1 MTEVIGSNQPLMR
14 HGGDIAWAER
24 RFGRPAAGWL
34 DLSTGIN
41 PVPYPV
47 PPLPGELWTRLPTA
61 ADEGAL
67 RSAAAMAYG
76 APGAACV
83 AAAPGS
89 QSLIQLLP
97 RLRPPGSVAVLTPTY
112 GEHAICWTAAGHR
125 VAEASD
131 LQAPADVVVVTNPN
145 NPDGRRLP
153 PDRLVTRARELASTG
168 GWLVVDEAFADVAPE
183 LSVAAAADAPGL
195 VVLRS
200 FGKFFGLG
208 GLRLGFALAEPRL
221 AGLIRDALGSWAVA
235 GPALAIGRQALADE
249 DWVRKT
255 RVRLKTSAKRLDDL
269 LSEAG
274 LEIVGGTDLFRLG
287 RLQAAADLF
296 EGLGRRGI
304 LVRPFAD
311 RPDRLR
317 FGLPGDAAAWSRLEQ
332 AVEAWRCAEP
342 SLPGAAAASA
352 AAP

>member
-1 MTEVIGSNQPLMR
+1 MR

-41 PVPYPV
+41 PVPYP
-47 PPLPGELWTRLPTA
+47 LPQLSPEVWTRLPAA
-61 ADEGAL
+61 ADEAAL
-67 RSAAAMAYG
+67 RSVAAAAYG
-76 APGAACV
+76 APDAGCV

-89 QSLIQLLP
+89 QSLIQVLP

-112 GEHAICWTAAGHR
+112 GEHAACWAAAGHS
-125 VAEASD
+125 VVDASD
-131 LQAPADVVVVTNPN
+131 PEAPADVVVVTNPN

-153 PDRLVTRARELASTG
+153 PERLVNRARELADRG

-208 GLRLGFALAEPRL
+208 GLRLGFALAEPQL
-221 AGLIRDALGSWAVA
+221 AESIRRALGSWAVA

-249 DWVRKT
+249 DWIGKT
-255 RVRLKTSAKRLDDL
+255 RNRLKTSAKRLDDL
-269 LSEAG
+269 LSAAG
-274 LEIVGGTDLFRLG
+274 LEIVGGTDLFRLV
-287 RLQAAADLF
+287 RMQAAAALF
-296 EGLGRRGI
+296 DGLGRRGI

-317 FGLPGDAAAWSRLEQ
+317 FGLPGDAAAWSRLQRAIEDWRR
-332 AVEAWRCAEP
+332 AEAPARR
-342 SLPGAAAASA
+342 AAPASA
-352 AAP
+352 TTP